1 MRSLQMS
8 RNAPRLG
15 LARMFSSVS
24 PVRAAKVSPLEL
36 VKDPA
41 PKLPG
46 EEWVRLSP
54 RLSGICG
61 SDLATVDGHASTYFD
76 PIVSFPFTL
85 GHEIVADVVGED
97 RRVVVIPVL
106 HCAVRG
112 LDPVCEM
119 CAAGRINL
127 CEKIAF
133 GHLDAGLQ
141 TGFCCSTGG
150 GWSEGL
156 VAHPLQLVDVPA
168 DLDDEAAVIVEP
180 TACAVHAAS
189 FHRGGTSAII
199 GAGTVGLLTLAAI
212 QARRGSA
219 ADGDPPTGVSIAT
232 PAPLVAARYPH
243 QIALA
248 RQAGAV
254 AFPSKELAR
263 RVRTLAGGM
272 VAGDQLTTGVQQV
285 FDCVG
290 TSDSLQEALR
300 IVAPGGEILVV
311 GMPANV
317 SLDLTGLWHREVAIR
332 GCYAYERAD
341 FDRAIE
347 LVRTADL
354 GRLVSAHYRLDDY
367 ADAIAH
373 AAAAGSRGAVKVV
386 FDMREKDR

>member
-1 MRSLQMS
+1 MH
-8 RNAPRLG
+8 RNATRLG
-15 LARMFSSVS
+15 LARALSSVS
-24 PVRAAKVSPLEL
+24 PRRGALVSPLEL
-36 VKDPA
+36 VKDPP
-41 PKLPG
+41 PKLPADD
-46 EEWVRLSP
+46 WVRLRP

-85 GHEIVADVVGED
+85 GHEIVADVVGEN
-97 RRVVVIPVL
+97 RRVIVIPVL

-119 CAAGRINL
+119 CASGRINL
-127 CEKIAF
+127 CEKVAF

-168 DLDDEAAVIVEP
+168 DMDDESAVIVEP
-180 TACAVHAAS
+180 TACAVHAAT

-212 QARRGSA
+212 QATRDA
-219 ADGDPPTGVSIAT
+219 TTPP
-232 PAPLVAARYPH
+232 PLVAARYPH

-248 RQAGAV
+248 RRAGAV
-254 AFPSKELAR
+254 AFQARELAR
-263 RVRTLAGGM
+263 RVRAQSSAM

-300 IVAPGGEILVV
+300 VVAPGGEILVV

-332 GCYAYERAD
+332 GCYAYERDD

-347 LVRTADL
+347 LVRAAEL
-354 GRLVSAHYRLDDY
+354 GNLVSAHYRLDDY

-373 AAAAGSRGAVKVV
+373 ASAAGSRGAVKVV
-386 FDMREKDR
+386 FDMRPEKDR

>member
-1 MRSLQMS
+1 MKSLQMK
-8 RNAPRLG
+8 RVPARLG
-15 LARMFSSVS
+15 LARALASVA
-24 PVRAAKVSPLEL
+24 PVRSAKISPLEI
-36 VKDPA
+36 VKDPP
-41 PKLPG
+41 PKLPAD
-46 EEWVRLSP
+46 EWVRLRP

-85 GHEIVADVVGED
+85 GHEIVADVVGEPG
-97 RRVVVIPVL
+97 RRVTVIPVL

-112 LDPVCEM
+112 IDPVCEM

-127 CEKIAF
+127 CERVAF

-156 VAHPLQLVDVPA
+156 VAHPLQLVDVPD
-168 DLDDEAAVIVEP
+168 DLDDESAVIVEP
-180 TACAVHAAS
+180 TACAVHAAT
-189 FHRGGTSAII
+189 FHRGGSSAII

-212 QARRGSA
+212 EARR
-219 ADGDPPTGVSIAT
+219 DPTST
-232 PAPLVAARYPH
+232 PPVLIAARYPH
-243 QIALA
+243 QQRYAKQL
-248 RQAGAV
+248 GAV
-254 AFPSKELAR
+254 AFAPAELPR
-263 RVRTLAGGM
+263 RVRTQVGAL

-290 TSDSLQEALR
+290 TSDSLQQALR
-300 IVAPGGEILVV
+300 VVAPGGEILVV

-317 SLDLTGLWHREVAIR
+317 SVDLTGLWHREVAIR

-341 FDRAIE
+341 FDTAID
-347 LVRTADL
+347 LVRTAQL
-354 GRLVSAHYRLDDY
+354 GRFISAHYRLDDY

-373 AAAAGSRGAVKVV
+373 AASAGPRGAVKVV
-386 FDMREKDR
+386 FDMREEK

>member
-1 MRSLQMS
+1 MKSLQMK
-8 RNAPRLG
+8 RVPARLG
-15 LARMFSSVS
+15 LARALAAVA
-24 PVRAAKVSPLEL
+24 PVRSAKVSPLEI
-36 VKDPA
+36 VKDDA
-41 PKLPG
+41 PELPTD
-46 EEWVRLSP
+46 EWVRLRP

-85 GHEIVADVVGED
+85 GHEIVADVVGPD
-97 RRVVVIPVL
+97 RSSTARRVTVIPVL

-112 LDPVCEM
+112 IDPVCAM

-127 CEKIAF
+127 CERVAF

-156 VAHPLQLVDVPA
+156 VAHPQQLVDVPA
-168 DLDDEAAVIVEP
+168 DLTDEDAVMIEP
-180 TACAVHAAS
+180 TACAVHAAT
-189 FHRGGTSAII
+189 FHRGGSSAII

-212 QARRGSA
+212 EARRDA
-219 ADGDPPTGVSIAT
+219 TTTPPV
-232 PAPLVAARYPH
+232 LVGARYPH
-243 QIALA
+243 QVRYAKA
-248 RQAGAV
+248 FGAV
-254 AFPSKELAR
+254 AFPPAELPR
-263 RVRTLAGGM
+263 RVRTQVGGL

-300 IVAPGGEILVV
+300 VVAPGGEIVVV

-341 FDRAIE
+341 FDTAIE
-347 LVRTADL
+347 LIRSAQL

-373 AAAAGSRGAVKVV
+373 ASTAGARGAVKVV
-386 FDMREKDR
+386 FDMREEK